1 MKNLEV
7 KWPSIGYLMIVS
19 IIIGLLGGGFCPLS
33 CSVHCN
39 VKCKGRRGKQ
49 RRKAAGA
56 VSLSLLSRASL
67 SVYTEQ
73 LSVCHFSQHS
83 HSKMVKSHKDKVVHK
98 AMKSIDKFYNEV
110 PGNCR
115 DLNLKSKRTFIDNS
129 NLFSVRRYFRR
140 GHLVSVLFCVRLLHN
155 CLRFLIIQVKPTILS
170 KNR

>member
-1 MKNLEV
+1 MKDWILDDCQYYNRAAM
-7 KWPSIGYLMIVS
+7 WC
-19 IIIGLLGGGFCPLS
+19 GFCPLS
-33 CSVHCN
+33 CSVNCN
-39 VKCKGRRGKQ
+39 LKCRVTRGKQ
-49 RRKAAGA
+49 IRKAAAA

-73 LSVCHFSQHS
+73 LSVCNFSQHF
-83 HSKMVKSHKDKVVHK
+83 HIKMVKSHKDKVVHK

-115 DLNLKSKRTFIDNS
+115 DLNLKSKRTFIDNL

-155 CLRFLIIQVKPTILS
+155 CLCFLIIQVKPTI
-170 KNR
+170 